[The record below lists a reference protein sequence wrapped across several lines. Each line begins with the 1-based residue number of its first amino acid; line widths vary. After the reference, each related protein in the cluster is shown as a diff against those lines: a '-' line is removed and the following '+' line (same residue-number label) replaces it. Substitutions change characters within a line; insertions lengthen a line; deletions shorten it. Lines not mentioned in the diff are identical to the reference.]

1 MKLQDCDVRFLA
13 SKEFL
18 NKADERVFDDLTLI
32 FNDRRGYVNFY
43 MRGATNLGR
52 RRKENQD
59 LGAMFNTPFGV
70 GFVLCDG
77 MGGADRGGFAALTA
91 TQAFL
96 KYLSHAQASKLKA
109 SQTPIIM
116 REAIEVAN
124 KTVHDHLRGR
134 GGTTMVAVMID
145 QFDQAICAHAGD
157 SRIYRV
163 SKEGKIFR
171 TVDHTIRGFL
181 ESKERRPCPD
191 AATSLVNFVGIMP
204 SELFISVEV
213 FPAREFQYFLGT
225 TDGVHD
231 CFSVSDQIADPNLTA
246 MDLVNNAVE
255 VSGHDNASAIGL
267 GVNVSMPSFEF
278 PMIIKS

>member
-1 MKLQDCDVRFLA
+1 MKLNDCDIRFLA

-18 NKADERVFDDLTLI
+18 SKADERVFDDLTLI
-32 FNDRRGYVNFY
+32 CNDRQGYVNFY
-43 MRGATNLGR
+43 MRGATNLGK

-77 MGGADRGGFAALTA
+77 MGGMDRGGFAALTA

-96 KYLSHAQASKLKA
+96 NYLSHVQASKLKKA
-109 SQTPIIM
+109 QTPTLM

-124 KTVHDHLRGR
+124 KTVYDHLRGR

-145 QFDQAICAHAGD
+145 QFDQAICVHAGD

-163 SKEGKIFR
+163 SEEGKIFR
-171 TVDHTIRGFL
+171 TVDHTVRGL
-181 ESKERRPCPD
+181 MESREQRSCPE
-191 AATSLVNFVGIMP
+191 AATTLINFVGIMP

-213 FPAREFQYFLGT
+213 FPAREYQYFLGT

-267 GVNVSMPSFEF
+267 GVNVAMVPFRF
-278 PMIIKS
+278 PMTIKP